1 MNSKKALLMLCVSL
15 VLVVGLILVS
25 QSIAKNVQSRYT
37 VQQSTQPLPQTLTPQ
52 AGTTTP
58 DTPASDKFYDANGN
72 AYTLD
77 DFKDRPLVI
86 SLWSVNKGSSTRNLE
101 ELEEAYQE
109 YGNRINFVVIHVSND
124 SATKERAIERAQEE
138 GCTFPIYHDPDGA
151 FLNQYEKNKVP
162 LTIFFAKDLEA
173 IAYSE
178 ETLNNKI
185 LQNAFKAILPQ

>member
-1 MNSKKALLMLCVSL
+1 MRGKKALFMLGISL
-15 VLVVGLILVS
+15 VLVIGLILVS
-25 QSIAKNVQSRYT
+25 QSITKNVQSRYT
-37 VQQSTQPLPQTLTPQ
+37 VQQSTQPLPQTLAPQ
-52 AGTTTP
+52 VDNTTTE
-58 DTPASDKFYDANGN
+58 TPASDKFYDAGGK

-86 SLWSVNKGSSTRNLE
+86 FLWSVNKSTSTQSLDD
-101 ELEEAYQE
+101 LEEAYQE
-109 YGNRINFVVIHVSND
+109 YGDRINFVAIHVSNN

-162 LTIFFAKDLEA
+162 LTIFFQKNLEA

-178 ETLNNKI
+178 ETLNHKI
-185 LQNAFKAILPQ
+185 LQNAVKAILSE